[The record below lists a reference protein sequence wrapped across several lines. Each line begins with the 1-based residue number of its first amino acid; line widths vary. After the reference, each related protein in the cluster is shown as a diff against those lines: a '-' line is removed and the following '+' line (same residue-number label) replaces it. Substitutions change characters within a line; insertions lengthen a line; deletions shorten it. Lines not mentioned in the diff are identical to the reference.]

1 MYDGASVILHLD
13 GVRIGSGVFTINTGA
28 SAINIGR
35 AIVASGYAS
44 VLLDDIRLYS
54 RALTAPEIRLLASRR
69 GIGLQP
75 LPDRAAG
82 LPRKLS
88 VNVGGTWRDGDAY
101 VNTGSGW
108 RLGIPSVNVAGTWR

>member
-1 MYDGASVILHLD
+1 MNWVAGGASHIGMNNFTAYFPGQIAD
-13 GVRIGSGVFTINTGA
+13 VRVYN
-28 SAINIGR
+28 R
-35 AIVASGYAS
+35 
-44 VLLDDIRLYS
+44 VLTLS
-54 RALTAPEIRLLASRR
+54 EIRLLASRR

-75 LPDRAAG
+75 LPDRGGG

-108 RLGIPSVNVAGTWR
+108 RLGIPSVNVGGTWR